1 MDQVIEVLFSVD
13 PYTYG
18 SLTRV
23 NWLVG
28 IAEEHIL
35 RMDLRMGLDLK
46 LAKYGSSRLN
56 PAFFEPCKGDIAKR
70 WVLTHR

>member
-28 IAEEHIL
+28 IADEHIL
-35 RMDLRMGLDLK
+35 RMDLRMGLNLK
-46 LAKYGSSRLN
+46 LAKYGSSRLTLLFLS
-56 PAFFEPCKGDIAKR
+56 PARA
-70 WVLTHR
+70 T